1 MGSNKIEPEQ
11 EFRAAERSVP
21 IFITNVY
28 KGTAESDITSNIY
41 EKTSENVSLEK
52 IVMKR
57 LNEYDAYK
65 FYITASK
72 LHMFLEG
79 NLWPQGIIY
88 RRFVHFKK
96 KKRDRRKCF

>member
-11 EFRAAERSVP
+11 NFGAAEKSIP

-28 KGTAESDITSNIY
+28 KGTAESDITCYIY
-41 EKTSENVSLEK
+41 EKTSANVSLEK

-65 FYITASK
+65 FYIPASK
-72 LHMFLEG
+72 LHMFLDE
-79 NLWPQGIIY
+79 NLWPRGIKF
-88 RRFVHFKK
+88 RCFVHF
-96 KKRDRRKCF
+96 